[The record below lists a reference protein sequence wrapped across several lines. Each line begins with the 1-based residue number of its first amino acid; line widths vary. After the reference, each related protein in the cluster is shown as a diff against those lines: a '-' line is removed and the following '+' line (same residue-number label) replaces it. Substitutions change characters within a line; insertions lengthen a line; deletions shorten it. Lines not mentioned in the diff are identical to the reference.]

1 MDERSREDGRS
12 GSTDSGDPPADRPV
26 RRSPRVPDVRGDGS
40 SGAGNGDGRRGD
52 PVDGRRGDPGE
63 EGDRT
68 ATRPGTAE
76 PNRPTADEE
85 EASEARDDRIP
96 IDPSL
101 DLDVDAPDRVGDE
114 PPERDPPPSAPGFDA
129 DPDPETVRRW
139 AALLSALGVVS
150 FLTALVV
157 QFQGELPAALG
168 AAGLGVVFLAT
179 GLFGLR
185 ERPEL
190 LQLLADGWAEHRRYV
205 GFTVAL
211 FAFGAAVGLAIG
223 AAGYDVLE
231 LIAEALGEHPFEG
244 IEEEDLTAEWFLR
257 NNSVPFLMAIAG
269 AITLGILTA
278 WFFITNNTVPFVLS
292 IRGGLTVGFLTLYIL
307 VFNGIIVGNVA
318 WVVGGVVG
326 ADFIVVGLAPHGIF
340 ELTALFIAAG
350 VGFRL
355 LHRFG
360 QRVLGRRESFAT
372 KPYLVRTA
380 LLVVFA
386 WLLLALA
393 AFVEA
398 HVTGIFLDALFADRI
413 DERADALNETASA
426 VVAALF

>member
-150 FLTALVV
+150 FLTALLV

-278 WFFITNNTVPFVLS
+278 
-292 IRGGLTVGFLTLYIL
+292 YIL

>member
-76 PNRPTADEE
+76 PNRPTADEG

-150 FLTALVV
+150 FLTALLV

-278 WFFITNNTVPFVLS
+278 
-292 IRGGLTVGFLTLYIL
+292 YIL